1 MDKTTRARDLFLRF
15 GSAQVKVFEVVDRT
29 GAQRAR
35 ALGDFPGLWDAI
47 EAVARRDDPDL
58 TFDVQIYEP
67 DGGIRSLE
75 PGDLALLVD
84 LVKRSENPA
93 A

>member
-1 MDKTTRARDLFLRF
+1 M
-15 GSAQVKVFEVVDRT
+15 FEVVDRT
-29 GAQRAR
+29 RAQGAQTV
-35 ALGDFPGLWDAI
+35 GDFPGLWDAI
-47 EAVARRDDPDL
+47 EAVAQRDPQL

-93 A
+93 P